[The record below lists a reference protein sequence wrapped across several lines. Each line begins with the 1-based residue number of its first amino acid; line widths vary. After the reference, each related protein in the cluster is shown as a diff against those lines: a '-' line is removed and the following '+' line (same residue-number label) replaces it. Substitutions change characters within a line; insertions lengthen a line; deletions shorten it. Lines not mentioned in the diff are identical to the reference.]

1 MEIDSLR
8 YPFAYVDYFIPEF
21 VARMRRESIEKP
33 SPRQSISMYKLL
45 LAGYMRRG
53 HLSFQDLVEVAVVTS
68 RVDNQRLAERV
79 AVEIL
84 LDIEEEEKTP
94 SPGEQTP
101 MSLITPKSDEIS
113 WVPKEWEKEGDVE
126 LQKRYDSEVD
136 IFKEF
141 TNQPD
146 LGVGP
151 GEDELLKAYVRSM
164 RKREDERTRRI
175 MSEILK
181 RMLLKLGREFERR
194 EVSFRNPTLRPYEW
208 GEDPELI
215 DDEGSMENIFDQGR
229 RIEEIRYEDFLMRK
243 REKRKRTIVY
253 VQDISNTMFYD
264 LEGLTSIHYSILSLV
279 PLMWA
284 LRRER
289 YGLALFESNSHIL
302 KDLYEDRDAE
312 QLIDPLI
319 SLVISTTSEAEKNF
333 GRTKGSQFW
342 GGTVPNK
349 SLSWALEELGGIRD
363 KSERLCFFFS
373 DLALEE
379 PGTAEPEKLENYE
392 IIEDMVKRG
401 IRVIVCVSPLAHSE
415 LFAPYTEPV
424 LSKIRK
430 TGCEILETKRPSQFL
445 EDVQSLLEGTW
456 RPPISKS
463 PSKGGLY

>member
-1 MEIDSLR
+1 METESLR
-8 YPFAYVDYFIPEF
+8 YPFSYAEYFIPEF

-33 SPRQSISMYKLL
+33 SPRQAISMYKLL
-45 LAGYMRRG
+45 LAGYMRKG
-53 HLSFQDLVEVAVVTS
+53 NLSFQDLVEIAVVTS
-68 RVDNQRLAERV
+68 RVDNQGLAERV

-84 LDIEEEEKTP
+84 LDTEEEEKPP

-101 MSLITPKSDEIS
+101 MSLLAPKSEEIS
-113 WVPKEWEKEGDVE
+113 WIPKEWEKEGDVE
-126 LQKRYDSEVD
+126 LQERYDSDVD
-136 IFKEF
+136 IFTEF

-151 GEDELLKAYVRSM
+151 GEDELLKAYIRSM
-164 RKREDERTRRI
+164 RKRDDERARRI

-215 DDEGSMENIFDQGR
+215 DEEGSMENIFAQGR
-229 RIEEIRYEDFLMRK
+229 RIEEIRYDDFLMRK
-243 REKRKRTIVY
+243 KEKKKRTIVY

-264 LEGLTSIHYSILSLV
+264 LEGLNSIHYSLLSLI

-289 YGLALFESNSHIL
+289 YGLVLFESNSHIL
-302 KDLYEDRDAE
+302 KNLFEDRDAE
-312 QLIDPLI
+312 QLIEILI
-319 SLVISTTSEAEKNF
+319 SLVISTTSEVERDF
-333 GRTKGSQFW
+333 GRTKDSQFW

-349 SLSWALEELGGIRD
+349 SLSWALEQLEGIRD
-363 KSERLCFFFS
+363 RSERVCFFFS

-379 PGTAEPEKLENYE
+379 PGTDEPEKLENYE
-392 IIEDMVKRG
+392 IIEKMVKMG
-401 IRVIVCVSPLAHSE
+401 VRVIVCVSPLAHSD

-424 LSKIRK
+424 LSRIRK

-445 EDVQSLLEGTW
+445 EDVQSLLEGT
-456 RPPISKS
+456 
-463 PSKGGLY
+463 